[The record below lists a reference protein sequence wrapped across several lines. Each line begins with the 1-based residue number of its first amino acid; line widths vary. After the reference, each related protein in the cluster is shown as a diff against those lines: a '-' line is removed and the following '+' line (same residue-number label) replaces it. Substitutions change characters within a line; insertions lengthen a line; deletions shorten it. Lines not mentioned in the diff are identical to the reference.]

1 MPAVGG
7 PPEEWVGQQVLVE
20 IIGAVG
26 YQLVTRL
33 EGIKDWGVLL
43 KDVAPLR
50 PGEERYEAANVFYPW
65 ERIMAMRPARGEDL
79 AAPRGY

>member
-1 MPAVGG
+1 MPAVGR

-20 IIGAVG
+20 IIDGVE

-33 EGIKDWGVLL
+33 EGINDWGVLF
-43 KDVAPLR
+43 DVAPLR
-50 PGEERYEAANVFYPW
+50 PGEERDEAANVFYPW
-65 ERIMAMRPARGEDL
+65 ERIMAMRPAREEDL